1 MDKAVFDDYVKSR
14 YYDQMRYYDDSAIK
28 NQKRYK
34 QFQWILIILSA
45 VAPVLAALIGKFPH
59 LQISVVIVSA
69 VVAILTTGL
78 KTFNYQEL
86 WVTYRA
92 TYEKLKPELFY
103 HDFAAGPYAATDID
117 RESLFVTRVEAILDA
132 EHTQWPPAKKLQE
145 DQAREQEP
153 DAAQPHAGQPEAND
167 QGVDKPDPAQPET
180 PQPEVVEP
188 DAGADEPQAAP
199 PNAAGAGDSPE
210 PAGADDAVG

>member
-14 YYDQMRYYDDSAIK
+14 YYDQMKYYDDSAVK
-28 NQKRYK
+28 NQKKYR

-45 VAPVLAALIGKFPH
+45 ITPVLVALIDKFPN
-59 LQISVVIVSA
+59 LQIFVVIVSA

-86 WVTYRA
+86 WITYRA
-92 TYEKLKPELFY
+92 TYEKLKPEIYY

-117 RESLFVTRVEAILDA
+117 RESLFVTRVEALLGA

-145 DQAREQEP
+145 EQARAERP
-153 DAAQPHAGQPEAND
+153 DAAQPDAGQAETDD
-167 QGVDKPDPAQPET
+167 QDGPAQPET
-180 PQPEVVEP
+180 PQPETGEP
-188 DAGADEPQAAP
+188 DAGADESQVASPD
-199 PNAAGAGDSPE
+199 NAA
-210 PAGADDAVG
+210 ADKP